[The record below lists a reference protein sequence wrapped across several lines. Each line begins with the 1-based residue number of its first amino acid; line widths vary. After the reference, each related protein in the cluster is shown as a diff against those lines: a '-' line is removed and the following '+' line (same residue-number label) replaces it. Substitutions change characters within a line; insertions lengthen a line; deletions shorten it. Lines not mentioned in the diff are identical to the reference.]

1 MSFSPNKNYMIQ
13 LGISDYFFNTAGL
26 AYQESGT
33 LQMTLRD
40 RMVSVADEHGRA

>member
-1 MSFSPNKNYMIQ
+1 MSFSPSKSYMVQ

-26 AYQESGT
+26 AYQESGI

-40 RMVSVADEHGRA
+40 RMVSVAD